1 MLNRSAVAIRP
12 KQPFLDWLKSVEEL
26 SLQNMKLSQLEKTL
40 YLVPDYE
47 DPKDADKVLSL
58 VCEEIF
64 CRELEGWYT
73 DETTWPQDRGLAV
86 FLCRWKTCRSKCSVK
101 MPGGHA
107 PITGWF

>member
-12 KQPFLDWLKSVEEL
+12 RQPFLDWLKSVEEL
-26 SLQNMKLSQLEKTL
+26 SLQDMKLSQLEKTL

-47 DPKDADKVLSL
+47 DPEDADKVLSL

-86 FLCRWKTCRSKCSVK
+86 FRQWFDVEHFDVVDDVG
-101 MPGGHA
+101 PG
-107 PITGWF
+107 PIDNDG